1 MISKVY
7 YFQIDIGDLGMTT
20 ATQKDSNKQIYSS
33 SVSAMIILNYEASP
47 SFHGTKQ
54 GEKS

>member
-7 YFQIDIGDLGMTT
+7 YFQIDIGDLGMTA

-33 SVSAMIILNYEASP
+33 SVSVIILNYEASP

>member
-1 MISKVY
+1 
-7 YFQIDIGDLGMTT
+7 MTT